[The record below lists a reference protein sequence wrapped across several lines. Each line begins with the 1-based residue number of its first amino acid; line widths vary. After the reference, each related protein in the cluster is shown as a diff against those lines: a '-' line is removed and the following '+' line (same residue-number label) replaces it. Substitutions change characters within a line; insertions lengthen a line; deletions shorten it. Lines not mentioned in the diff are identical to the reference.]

1 MIRKFSLDYVFDFVN
16 SYMLQIV
23 YGAVFVVILSIG
35 VVFYQKQQEK
45 QINDYVVKYYEA
57 VKLIDTD
64 REKSIKIFD
73 EVFGSVSDTNLK
85 MIFGMR
91 LAELQKSP
99 DIYLKIFSMDSDN
112 LFLRNLAG
120 LNALSILVN
129 QNENEKVENLLTKLK
144 RPDNPLFILVS
155 EQEGLF
161 ELQRGNETKAKEIFT
176 DILSQDIDEFL
187 RQRID
192 NLNIL

>member
-1 MIRKFSLDYVFDFVN
+1 
-16 SYMLQIV
+16 MLQIV